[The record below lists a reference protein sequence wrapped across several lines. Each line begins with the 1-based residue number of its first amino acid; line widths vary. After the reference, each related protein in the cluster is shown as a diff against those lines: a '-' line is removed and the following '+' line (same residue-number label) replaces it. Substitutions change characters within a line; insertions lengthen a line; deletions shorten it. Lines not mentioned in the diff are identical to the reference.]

1 MGRKRRRLTHYY
13 GKPVDPQQ
21 YLPTR

>member
-1 MGRKRRRLTHYY
+1 MGRKRRRLTRYN

-21 YLPTR
+21 YLPAR

>member
-1 MGRKRRRLTHYY
+1 MGCKRRRLTHYY

-21 YLPTR
+21 YLPAR

>member
-21 YLPTR
+21 YLPAR

>member
-1 MGRKRRRLTHYY
+1 MGRKRRRLTHYN

-21 YLPTR
+21 YLPAR